1 MKRIH
6 DSRLLVVAL
15 VVSIMF
21 SLFSLAQEG
30 ELKDTHVLPS
40 GFVMK
45 FERIGGST
53 WQTFGVY
60 DSFWIYPDGKV
71 INKLGKTAEIPPD
84 VVKQWLKTI
93 TPHINRDLP
102 LPQRPP
108 YDPRFAPRPSCP
120 DCFEYLVTIYDKD
133 RIGTPV
139 PELNRRFDPLLD
151 SDGRPNTVSE
161 IVDWLQSLVWSP
173 LMGAPVKAKGSLRGK
188 TRPIK
193 VVGNGQLS
201 KLIRKVEPVY
211 PEQAKSTQLSGKV
224 VMLVTVDEEG
234 VVADVEVVS
243 GFPIFADSAVTAAK
257 QWRYSPTLLNGEP
270 VPVMATVTVN
280 FSFTASGAT
289 VECTGGQVESGKN
302 SSKQE

>member
-1 MKRIH
+1 MKGIH
-6 DSRLLVVAL
+6 DLRLLVAAAVC
-15 VVSIMF
+15 SIMF
-21 SLFSLAQEG
+21 SLFLWAQEG

-60 DSFWIYPDGKV
+60 DSFWIYPDGKA
-71 INKLGKTAEIPPD
+71 INKLGKTAEIPSD
-84 VVKQWLKTI
+84 VVRQWLKTI
-93 TPHINRDLP
+93 TPHARIDPLLP
-102 LPQRPP
+102 MPPP
-108 YDPRFAPRPSCP
+108 YDPRYGPRPSCP
-120 DCFEYLVTIYDKD
+120 DCFEYLITIYDKD

-139 PELNRRFDPLLD
+139 PEPHRRLDPLID

-173 LMGAPVKAKGSLRGK
+173 LMGAPLQAKGWLRGK

-193 VVGNGQLS
+193 VDGNVPQS

-211 PEQAKSTQLSGKV
+211 PEQAKSAQLSGKV
-224 VMLVTVDEEG
+224 VLLVTVDEEG
-234 VVADVEVVS
+234 LVADVEAVS
-243 GFPIFADSAVTAAK
+243 GHPILADSAVAAAI
-257 QWRYSPTLLNGEP
+257 QWRYSPTLLNSEP
-270 VPVMATVTVN
+270 VPVIVTVTVI

-289 VECTGGQVESGKN
+289 VDYTGGQVESGKN
-302 SSKQE
+302 SSKQK